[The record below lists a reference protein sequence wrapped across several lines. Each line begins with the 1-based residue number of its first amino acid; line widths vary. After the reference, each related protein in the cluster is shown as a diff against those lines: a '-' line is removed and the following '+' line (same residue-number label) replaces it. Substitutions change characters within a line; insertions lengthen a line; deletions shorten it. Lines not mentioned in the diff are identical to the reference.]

1 MESDEE
7 QKSVESRVAPPDLSC
22 PKCNG
27 LLPSKLGKIRCVL
40 CDVEVNVEHKSPEKS
55 GLKKKFLVQHAQQ
68 FSLQEL
74 MTAHAI

>member
-27 LLPSKLGKIRCVL
+27 LLHPNL
-40 CDVEVNVEHKSPEKS
+40 EKS
-55 GLKKKFLVQHAQQ
+55 VVFFV
-68 FSLQEL
+68 
-74 MTAHAI
+74 M

>member
-40 CDVEVNVEHKSPEKS
+40 CDVEVNVEHKAHQ
-55 GLKKKFLVQHAQQ
+55 KKVA
-68 FSLQEL
+68 
-74 MTAHAI
+74 